1 MPTYIYGC
9 DPCQQTMEVVQSIK
23 DKPGYP
29 CPSCGENMYRVIQ
42 STSFALQGGGWAK
55 DGYSKGRGR

>member
-1 MPTYIYGC
+1 
-9 DPCQQTMEVVQSIK
+9 
-23 DKPGYP
+23 
-29 CPSCGENMYRVIQ
+29 VIQ